1 MSTTQ
6 GIYEEYQSA
15 GIAIAALT
23 DALHKATR
31 FDKPSI
37 RRALIEAAQ
46 ARMNLGFELM
56 DAIEAD
62 MKKEAA

>member
-1 MSTTQ
+1 MNTE
-6 GIYEEYQSA
+6 GIYDEYQSA
-15 GIAIAALT
+15 SIAI
-23 DALHKATR
+23 DALSDALRQATPFER
-31 FDKPSI
+31 PSI